1 MSSQSAQDSQA
12 RMKAMSLALGGPDH
26 AGAPTGAN
34 SQKHNLSR
42 VSLAIPV
49 AEPVSDSA
57 RENNA
62 SFQRSFPG
70 QERDGIGRAN
80 FLELAHP
87 SMVRLIDG
95 LFDLM
100 QIYATEINHGTGGSE
115 LELTCF
121 PPQAIK
127 DLSSGHAAF
136 YPVILGRLSTRFW
149 TLIVKGSCYTIEAF
163 VLPAEELLKFNA
175 NTSAIKPY
183 MQLNSRQENNKVQW
197 SIDEALINEDHVGL
211 ITKHL
216 METLMNCACNRP
228 LNPDGFSQTALGI
241 KEQQLSEA
249 EMQAYREQFFADF
262 EEDLEALEIL
272 EEERMRSAKAQRELD
287 QETGDRYQSAQIT
300 LAKGVHGKE
309 AKALSE
315 AETQDS
321 LPGLNSSVR
330 FNGMESLH
338 GDSAASPVLEA
349 EETGSEVLESH
360 GTIDE
365 AELQMT
371 QPELT
376 AKLSAEIEAFE
387 RTMAEAET
395 ERLQRDSNTTS
406 QSAIEDGTSTLTE
419 NEVISQPIPDDAL
432 TSSAA
437 SPVKKK
443 VNLPN
448 ALGILLEALDL
459 ELEAVS
465 QAGAEAFN
473 KRDFTRAQVILEF
486 TNRLTDFR
494 QSAKQLYDDYS

>member
-1 MSSQSAQDSQA
+1 MSSHSAQDSQA
-12 RMKAMSLALGGPDH
+12 RMKAISLASGGPDH

-34 SQKHNLSR
+34 SQKNNLSR

-49 AEPVSDSA
+49 AEPIADLA

-62 SFQRSFPG
+62 AFQRSFPG
-70 QERDGIGRAN
+70 QEREGTGRAN

-175 NTSAIKPY
+175 NASTIKPY
-183 MQLNSRQENNKVQW
+183 MQLNSRQENTKVQW
-197 SIDEALINEDHVGL
+197 TVDEAIINEDHIGL

-228 LNPDGFSQTALGI
+228 LNPDGFSETVLGI

-287 QETGDRYQSAQIT
+287 QETGDRHQSAQIT
-300 LAKGVHGKE
+300 LAQGVHGKE
-309 AKALSE
+309 QRALSE

-330 FNGMESLH
+330 FNGAESLH
-338 GDSAASPVLEA
+338 GDSQASPALE
-349 EETGSEVLESH
+349 TDSQVLESH
-360 GTIDE
+360 GVIDE

-387 RTMAEAET
+387 KTIAEAET
-395 ERLQRDSNTTS
+395 ERRQRETGESP
-406 QSAIEDGTSTLTE
+406 IEDGISTLSE
-419 NEVISQPIPDDAL
+419 NEVISQPIPNDAL
-432 TSSAA
+432 TSAPA
-437 SPVKKK
+437 SPMKRK
-443 VNLPN
+443 VNLPK